1 MTVVHI
7 EKISTGLWTISANFK
22 TELKQDLH
30 YSSTRSR
37 TACLKHPILLY
48 LQFYLYQKLYTCTD
62 DLCYSYEYEN
72 VRHTFVSKQTDKH

>member
-22 TELKQDLH
+22 TELKGDLH

-48 LQFYLYQKLYTCTD
+48 LQFYRTKNSTHVLMIYATVMSMKM
-62 DLCYSYEYEN
+62 
-72 VRHTFVSKQTDKH
+72 